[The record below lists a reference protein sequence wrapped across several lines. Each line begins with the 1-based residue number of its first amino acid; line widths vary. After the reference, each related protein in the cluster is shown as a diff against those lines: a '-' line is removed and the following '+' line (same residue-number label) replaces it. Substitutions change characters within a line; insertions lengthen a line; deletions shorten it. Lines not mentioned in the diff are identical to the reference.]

1 MLNQKFTKPRLCKSK
16 DGIWY
21 VHFSYLGKI
30 KKYKKGINY
39 LKNPKEKEIFG
50 NALVNDLHEKLKK
63 GWNPFVSE
71 EVPQDDIYF
80 ASALEF
86 ALKEKKERLAD
97 KSFSTYKNT
106 LVHILKAIKSLG
118 LQYVKI
124 QDVKRYHIR
133 AVLKKV
139 RTTRSLSNHA
149 RNKYLSQLSAIMSE
163 LLDHDIIEYNP
174 CHKIKPLPVGE
185 SNANETATDSEH
197 EIIKKELET
206 NHPNF
211 CKFIETV
218 YHTGIRPKEILS
230 IQLHMINLE
239 IREIILPPI
248 ITKSGTRKR
257 NVVIN
262 NYMLDMLLNLRIDAY
277 PDNFYLFGS
286 FRKSGCGNRGKFDDF
301 IIGPTQLK
309 RDTATKRWQKIVKKG
324 LGINVNMY
332 SYKHKG
338 GDDKLLSGVDL
349 DAIRELYGHSSKRM
363 TSHYVKRIKGI
374 YKKDII
380 DNSPKF

>member
-1 MLNQKFTKPRLCKSK
+1 MLDRKFTKPRLCKSK
-16 DGIWY
+16 DDIWY
-21 VHFSYLGKI
+21 VHFSYLGKV

-39 LKNPKEKEIFG
+39 IKNLKEKEIFG
-50 NALVNDLHEKLKK
+50 NEMARDLYNKLKE

-86 ALKEKKERLAD
+86 ALNEKKERLAK
-97 KSFSTYKNT
+97 KSFSTYKNS
-106 LVHILKAIKSLG
+106 LVHIIKAIKSLG

-185 SNANETATDSEH
+185 SNANETATDREH
-197 EIIKKELET
+197 KIIKQELET

-230 IQLHMINLE
+230 IKLYMINLD

-262 NYMLDMLLNLRIDAY
+262 NYMLDMLLRLQIDAY

-324 LGINVNMY
+324 LGIDVNMY

-363 TSHYVKRIKGI
+363 TTHYVKRIQGV

-380 DNSPKF
+380 ENSPKF